1 MLTSVHIIFRPFW
14 TSGGPGRMCQHG
26 QTEETMKNLT
36 SPLVYLS
43 HGGPGTQLSG
53 PNKVFYNCSILPFG
67 CLAQAV
73 ESTRSIQTASNMAR
87 NVQHRTYYKI
97 GQHRLKSGNYFRR
110 CGVPN
115 MSALTNIS
123 TSAQI
128 LVKDS
133 YVIKSSTISHILFVI
148 KSVLWL
154 VSNG

>member
-1 MLTSVHIIFRPFW
+1 MHITFRPFW
-14 TSGGPGRMCQHG
+14 ASGGQGSMCQHG
-26 QTEETMKNLT
+26 QTEEAMKIQT
-36 SPLVYLS
+36 SPLVYQS
-43 HGGPGTQLSG
+43 YGGQGTQLSG
-53 PNKVFYNCSILPFG
+53 PNKLFYNCSILPFG

-97 GQHRLKSGNYFRR
+97 GQHQLKSGNYFWW

-115 MSALTNIS
+115 MSDMTHIS

-128 LVKDS
+128 LLKGS
-133 YVIKSSTISHILFVI
+133 YFLKNSTISHILFVI

-154 VSNG
+154 VSND

>member
-1 MLTSVHIIFRPFW
+1 MHIIFRPFW
-14 TSGGPGRMCQHG
+14 ATGGPIRMCQHG
-26 QTEETMKNLT
+26 QTEEAMKNLT

-53 PNKVFYNCSILPFG
+53 PNKVFCNCSILPFG

-97 GQHRLKSGNYFRR
+97 GQHRFKSGNYFWLY
-110 CGVPN
+110 GVPK
-115 MSALTNIS
+115 MSDMTHLS
-123 TSAQI
+123 TSAHI
-128 LVKDS
+128 LVKGS
-133 YVIKSSTISHILFVI
+133 YVLKNSTISHILFVI